1 MYQSTL
7 KHRDSRHSLR
17 SPSVGGVV
25 AVATAAV
32 VGPLL
37 AIVAISQPLLATA
50 VVAGLL
56 VVSGAR
62 GLRHRD
68 GGVER
73 DDETA
78 RAGADRLDRVMLS
91 LRRGSDPDR

>member
-1 MYQSTL
+1 M
-7 KHRDSRHSLR
+7 
-17 SPSVGGVV
+17 

-32 VGPLL
+32 AVPL
-37 AIVAISQPLLATA
+37 AAMVAVSQPLFATA

-56 VVSGAR
+56 VASGAR

-78 RAGADRLDRVMLS
+78 RAGADRLEQVLLT